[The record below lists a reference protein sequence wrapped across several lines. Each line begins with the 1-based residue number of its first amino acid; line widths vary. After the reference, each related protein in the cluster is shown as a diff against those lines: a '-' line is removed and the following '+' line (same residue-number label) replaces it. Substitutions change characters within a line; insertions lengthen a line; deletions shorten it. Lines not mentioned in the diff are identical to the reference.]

1 MLGRRGAV
9 LASLLDHDGLEA
21 LRRDALA
28 SHPSADEM
36 HAPEPDEEVWRGGSP
51 ERWLES
57 APGGDALKAF
67 YGSPS
72 ILDLLQRLT
81 GLAWTQSGLIGTY
94 SYYRRPGHHLG
105 VHRDI
110 DECDLAV
117 ITCVHDSSRSA
128 AGLGGSL
135 CLYPERT
142 GDTLAELRAR
152 PDDGAEYVQLEPG
165 QSVVLL
171 GGLVPHRVLPVGEG
185 HVRIV
190 APLCYRAL
198 DLEPELT

>member
-9 LASLLDHDGLEA
+9 LASLLDSDGLEA
-21 LRRDALA
+21 LRQEALA
-28 SHPSADEM
+28 SHRAAEEVRTL
-36 HAPEPDEEVWRGGSP
+36 EPDEEIWRGGSP
-51 ERWLES
+51 DRWLES
-57 APGGDALKAF
+57 APGGDALQAF
-67 YGSPS
+67 YRSPR
-72 ILDLLQRLT
+72 ILDLLHRLT
-81 GLAWTQSGLIGTY
+81 GLAWTQSGLAGTY
-94 SYYRRPGHHLG
+94 SYYRRAGHHLG
-105 VHRDI
+105 IHRDI

-117 ITCVHDSSRSA
+117 ITCVQDSAESRA
-128 AGLGGSL
+128 ENGGAL

-152 PDDGAEYVQLEPG
+152 PDHGAAYVRLEPG

-171 GGLVPHRVLPVGEG
+171 GGLVPHRLLPVGEG

-198 DLEPELT
+198 GS